1 MLMPAAVL
9 IVMLLGA
16 ISVDAAVRFQAQ
28 REAVADAQSIAHDAA
43 SAIVAS
49 SLREG
54 DVDPTSATLDASEVE
69 RRIRLD
75 IHARRLDGRVT
86 WRVENHVVVVRVTR
100 TTRLIFTPV
109 LPGESR
115 TTEVAGSATAQLV
128 VQRPR

>member
-9 IVMLLGA
+9 IVLVLGA

-49 SLREG
+49 SLRESG
-54 DVDPTSATLDASEVE
+54 TDPTAAVLDPAEVE
-69 RRIRLD
+69 RRISLD
-75 IHARRLDGRVT
+75 IHARRLDGKVQ
-86 WRVENHVVVVRVTR
+86 WRVEDHVVVVRVTR

-109 LPGESR
+109 VPGVSR
-115 TTEVAGSATAQLV
+115 TAEVTGSATALLV